1 MLVGGWRTFRNNV
14 GFCLCLLVALGSTAA
29 FSQTQDPSVV
39 ALEQGKAAF
48 KAGKYGEAVQ
58 DLKKSLAADPDYT
71 LAKLYL
77 GASYALQVAPN
88 VKTPENLANAEAAL
102 AALKQIPEDDSGY
115 HNALKLMGLVYR
127 NTGRLDDA
135 REMEL
140 SALKIA
146 PDDAETHYTIGVIDW
161 MQANLF
167 AAEALSA
174 DGLQDDGAGNAKM
187 SAATCDKIKEH
198 NSPLVDGAITH
209 LTRAMEL
216 RANYAD
222 AMGYL
227 KLIYLR
233 RADFDCNDPGARGQD
248 IELANRWAKQA
259 EMAKSAPAT
268 PAH

>member
-1 MLVGGWRTFRNNV
+1 MLVGGWRISRKGV
-14 GFCLCLLVALGSTAA
+14 VLGLVLLAALGRATA

-48 KAGKYGEAVQ
+48 KVGRYSEAVQ

-77 GASYALQVAPN
+77 GASYALQVVPN

-161 MQANLF
+161 RQANLF

-198 NSPLVDGAITH
+198 NSLLVDGAITH
-209 LTRAMEL
+209 LTRAIEL
-216 RANYAD
+216 NSKYSD

-227 KLIYLR
+227 KLVYLR
-233 RADFDCNDPGARGQD
+233 RADFDCNDSGARAQD
-248 IELANRWAKQA
+248 IELANRWGKQA
-259 EMAKSAPAT
+259 DLAKAGPA
-268 PAH
+268 AK

>member
-1 MLVGGWRTFRNNV
+1 
-14 GFCLCLLVALGSTAA
+14 VALGSTAA

-127 NTGRLDDA
+127 NMGRLDDA

-161 MQANLF
+161 MQANVF
-167 AAEALSA
+167 AA
-174 DGLQDDGAGNAKM
+174 
-187 SAATCDKIKEH
+187 
-198 NSPLVDGAITH
+198 
-209 LTRAMEL
+209 
-216 RANYAD
+216 
-222 AMGYL
+222 
-227 KLIYLR
+227 
-233 RADFDCNDPGARGQD
+233 
-248 IELANRWAKQA
+248 
-259 EMAKSAPAT
+259 
-268 PAH
+268 